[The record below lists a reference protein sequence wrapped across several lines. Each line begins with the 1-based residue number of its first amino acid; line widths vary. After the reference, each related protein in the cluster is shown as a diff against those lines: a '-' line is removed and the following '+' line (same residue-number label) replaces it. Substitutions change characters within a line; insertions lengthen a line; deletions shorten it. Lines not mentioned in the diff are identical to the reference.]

1 MPAFKPAST
10 SGPAR
15 LRIGTRGSTLALAQT
30 AEARARLAAA
40 DPALGEPGVLETLAI
55 RTSGDAVT
63 DRRLADAG
71 GKGLFTKEID
81 AALLDGRI
89 DLAVHSMKD
98 MESRLAPGIVIAAVL
113 PREDPRDV
121 LIAPAAQSIAKLAM
135 GARVG
140 TSSVR
145 RRAQLLALRP
155 DLQIVPFRGNVN
167 TRLARLDAG
176 AADAIVLA
184 QAGLHRLGVTR
195 ADVSVLEP
203 DEMLPSAAQGAIAVA
218 CRADDD
224 ATRALLAALDDRGS
238 RLCVMAERALLAA
251 LDGSCRT
258 PIAALARLD
267 GDALALDALVAS
279 HDGREVFRTSRRGA
293 AADGE
298 AMGRDAG
305 QELRR
310 RAPAALFAD
319 IG

>member
-15 LRIGTRGSTLALAQT
+15 LRIGTRGSMLALAQA
-30 AEARARLAAA
+30 AEVRARLAAA
-40 DPALGEPGVLETLAI
+40 DPALDEPGVVETLAI

-63 DRRLADAG
+63 DRPLADAG

-98 MESRLAPGIVIAAVL
+98 MESRLVPGIVVAAVL

-121 LIAPAAQSIAKLAM
+121 LIAPAAKSIAGLAR

-167 TRLARLDAG
+167 TRLARFDAG

>member
-1 MPAFKPAST
+1 MPKTRPASP
-10 SGPAR
+10 SGPVR
-15 LRIGTRGSTLALAQT
+15 LRIGTRGSALALAQA
-30 AEARARLAAA
+30 AEVRARLAVA
-40 DPALGEPGVLETLAI
+40 DPALDQPGALETLAI

-63 DRRLADAG
+63 DRPLADAG

-98 MESRLAPGIVIAAVL
+98 MESHLSAGVVIAAVL

-121 LIAPAAQSIAKLAM
+121 LLGRGARRVSELPR

-167 TRLARLDAG
+167 TRLARFDDG

-184 QAGLHRLGVTR
+184 LAGLHRLGVAR
-195 ADVSVLEP
+195 PDVAVLEP

-218 CRADDD
+218 CRADD
-224 ATRALLAALDDRGS
+224 AGTCALLAELDDRES
-238 RLCVMAERALLAA
+238 RLCVMAERALLAT

-267 GDALALDALVAS
+267 RGRLALDALVAS
-279 HDGREVFRTSRRGA
+279 HDGRQLFRASRRGA
-293 AADGE
+293 PADGE

-305 QELRR
+305 TELRG
-310 RAPAALFAD
+310 RAPASLFLDA
-319 IG
+319 G

>member
-1 MPAFKPAST
+1 MAESTPAST
-10 SGPAR
+10 SGAPR
-15 LRIGTRGSTLALAQT
+15 LSIGTRGSALALAQA
-30 AEARARLAAA
+30 AEVRARLAAL
-40 DPALGEPGVLETLAI
+40 DPALDEPGVLETLAI
-55 RTSGDAVT
+55 RTTGDVVT
-63 DRRLADAG
+63 DRPLADAG

-81 AALLDGRI
+81 AALVDGRI

-98 MESRLAPGIVIAAVL
+98 MESHLAPGIVVAAVL
-113 PREDPRDV
+113 PREDPRDALV
-121 LIAPAAQSIAKLAM
+121 APTARRVADLPRR
-135 GARVG
+135 ARVG

-167 TRLARLDAG
+167 TRLAKFDEG

-184 QAGLHRLGVTR
+184 LAGLHRLGVAR
-195 ADVSVLEP
+195 PDIAVLEP
-203 DEMLPSAAQGAIAVA
+203 AEMLPSAAQGAIAVA
-218 CRADDD
+218 CRTDD
-224 ATRALLAALDDRGS
+224 AKTRALLAGLDDRDS
-238 RLCVMAERALLAA
+238 HVCVMAERALLAA

-267 GDALALDALVAS
+267 GDALALDALVAT
-279 HDGREVFRTSRRGA
+279 HDGREIFRTSRRGP

-305 QELRR
+305 QELRA
-310 RAPAALFAD
+310 RAPAALFVD